1 MKLSIIVPVF
11 EVENTLQQCLESIYQ
26 QMDHDGELILVDD
39 GSTDR
44 SHEICDEWGAKD
56 GRIRVIHQSNL
67 GLSAARNAGIDIATG
82 EYITFVDADD
92 AIEEGTYTQLAKI
105 IDAHPEYDILEYPVY
120 RHHGHAL
127 ETFISWG
134 DHVYTDIRQYWC
146 ECHAYEHT
154 YAWNKIYRRALFDQV
169 RFPVGKVFEDVYTY
183 PQLLD
188 DAKIVATTSQGAYF
202 YKDNPHGITANASG
216 KELKML
222 LEAHL
227 SIYNKFMDDR
237 YYIHILNI
245 QMDVYESTGERPL
258 LPKRKLTNFTGMR
271 GKEKIKARMLNIVG
285 IKILC
290 QLNKLTHKFVKHR

>member
-11 EVENTLQQCLESIYQ
+11 DVETTLQQCLESIYQ
-26 QMDHDGELILVDD
+26 QLDHDGELILVDD

-56 GRIRVIHQSNL
+56 SRILVIHQSNQ
-67 GLSAARNAGIDIATG
+67 GLSAARNAGIAIAKG
-82 EYITFVDADD
+82 EYVTFVDADD
-92 AIEEGTYTQLAKI
+92 SIEEGTYSKLAKI

-120 RHHGHAL
+120 RHHGNASQIL
-127 ETFISWG
+127 LSWG
-134 DHVYTDIRQYWC
+134 DHVYTDMRQYWC

-154 YAWNKIYRRALFDQV
+154 YAWNKIYCKTLFDQV

-183 PQLLD
+183 PQLLEQ
-188 DAKIVATTSQGAYF
+188 ARIVATTSQGAYF
-202 YKDNPHGITANASG
+202 YKDNPQGITANANG

-227 SIYNKFMDDR
+227 SILDKFMDDR

-245 QMDVYESTGERPL
+245 QMDVYELTDEDPL
-258 LPKRKLTNFTGMR
+258 LPERKITDCTGMR
-271 GKEKIKARMLNIVG
+271 GKDQIKAHILNVLGMKRI
-285 IKILC
+285 C
-290 QLNKLTHKFVKHR
+290 QLNQWIHKFTKRH